1 MDDQRSVQPSVELH
15 LPSKSSFCCSKDTEG
30 WHLASAAGTQEDWA
44 ARETEDIQVKVQ
56 LRPCSWGFW
65 RTVCIVFEC
74 VSVCSSDGSHGL
86 QGFPDA
92 LTQKPNQIYPKMFA
106 LTMRRGVTLSTLY
119 TMRRWHSHTRTLTHT
134 AGFIYKLCFLLGTQ
148 QVQCLSLNCLEL
160 WTSAWV
166 LWWWWLGKGVYLIY
180 KDHEWLDV

>member
-1 MDDQRSVQPSVELH
+1 MTSRLS
-15 LPSKSSFCCSKDTEG
+15 C
-30 WHLASAAGTQEDWA
+30 WHTGRLSWKRDRRRTGKSAAPP
-44 ARETEDIQVKVQ
+44 VQ
-56 LRPCSWGFW
+56 LGFW

-160 WTSAWV
+160 
-166 LWWWWLGKGVYLIY
+166 
-180 KDHEWLDV
+180 